1 MKKLSVVIFLFLS
14 VTCYSQ
20 TVRYVSKSGSNEFPY
35 LTWETAGTSVK
46 TVVDIAESGDTLFI
60 APGEYIDT
68 LDIYKDLTIIGS
80 GMEETLIHSEYSR
93 KVVINL
99 HAKLNIS
106 NLSVACNEDFPYL
119 SDSYAIFQQGAY
131 DLNVKNC
138 FFKVLSSGLKRR
150 AGGRIKVEDSFF
162 MISSG
167 NAIYF
172 IDASPTKW
180 DTVRGCVFYAEK
192 FAGTS
197 AVNLGVNNLLFEDN
211 ITLKSIRYG
220 IHGIGSDSV
229 IIRNNILGGE
239 VSGVNLI
246 FNYDYAEITNNIIHN
261 GFSSNC
267 TGIFIGNSP
276 DLRVHNNV
284 IYNFN
289 ESLELRNEVSYDID
303 YNCLFD
309 IEDGISDTVQMGENN
324 LYVNPMFN
332 RMPTGDEAADEFDL
346 RLQLYSPLIDSGHP
360 EIKDKDNSRSDIGLY
375 GGPYGMVYS
384 YEDLPPEIPVELEHN
399 EINSNLFTVEWK
411 SNTESDLAGYKIYMG
426 NNEGFVPSAN
436 TLLSAVDTNYYE
448 HIGLIEENSYI
459 KVSAYDEQGNES
471 ETGEVISIIVTGG
484 VGGKVEKGYEYR
496 LYQNYPN
503 PFNPETK
510 IRFSL
515 KEESQVTIKIFDI
528 RGELIKKEKEKLYPA
543 GCHEIG
549 LNLTEFASGIY
560 IVTLQVEQNG
570 KPLFVDSKKITLLK

>member
-1 MKKLSVVIFLFLS
+1 MKKITVVIFLFLC
-14 VTCYSQ
+14 VALYSQ

-46 TVVDIAESGDTLFI
+46 TVVDIAGSGDTVYVG
-60 APGEYIDT
+60 PGEYIDT
-68 LDIYKDLTIIGS
+68 LDISKDLTIIGS
-80 GMEETLIHSEYSR
+80 GMDETLIHSDYTR

-99 HAKLNIS
+99 YAKLNTS
-106 NLSVACNEDFPYL
+106 NLSVASNEDFPYMVG
-119 SDSYAIFQQGAY
+119 SSAIYQHGAY

-138 FFKVLSSGLKRR
+138 FFKVLSSGLTRND
-150 AGGRIKVEDSFF
+150 GGRIKVEDSFF
-162 MISSG
+162 MVSTG
-167 NAIYF
+167 NCIYF

-180 DTVRGCVFYAEK
+180 DTVRGCVFYGEK
-192 FAGTS
+192 FNGTS
-197 AVNLGVNNLLFEDN
+197 AANLGVNNLLFEDN

-229 IIRNNILGGE
+229 IIRNNILGCEGI
-239 VSGVNLI
+239 GVNLI
-246 FNYDYAEITNNIIHN
+246 YNYDYAEITNNVIHN
-261 GFSSNC
+261 GPNSHS

-276 DLRVHNNV
+276 DLRVYNNV

-289 ESLELRNEVSYDID
+289 ESLELRHEVSYDID
-303 YNCLFD
+303 YNCLFE

-332 RMPTGDEAADEFDL
+332 KMPTGDETADEFDL
-346 RLQLYSPLIDSGHP
+346 RLQLYSQLIDSGHP

-384 YEDLPPEIPVELEHN
+384 YEDLPPEIPVELEYN
-399 EINSNLFTVEWK
+399 EINSNSFIVEWK
-411 SNTESDLAGYKIYMG
+411 ANTESDLAGYKIYMG
-426 NNEGFVPSAN
+426 DNEGFVPSVS
-436 TLLSAVDTNYYE
+436 TLLFVTDTNYYE
-448 HIGLIEENSYI
+448 HIGQIEENSYI

-543 GCHEIG
+543 GGHQLT
-549 LNLTEFASGIY
+549 LNLSNFASGIY
-560 IVTLQVEQNG
+560 IVTLQAEKNG
-570 KPLFVDSKKITLLK
+570 KPVYIDSKKITLLK